1 MSELEVFNSEKF
13 GKGRTIVLR
22 SEPWFV
28 GKDVATCLGYTDI
41 SHTIIDH
48 VDGEDRVNSKSQ
60 GQIDPEFGQRGTW
73 LINESGLYSLIIGS
87 KLPSARE
94 FKHWVTHE
102 VLPMIRKTGS
112 YSAIAVPK
120 TLPEALRAYADEV
133 EAHEHTKET
142 LSIAAPKAEVYD
154 TLVSADHL
162 IGFRE
167 MCKELKVKETVVRA
181 ILVSAGW
188 LYKEGKHWI
197 PYKTVIDKGYME
209 AKDFIGDTLTG
220 VSYKYTMNGRDK
232 VREMLFNE

>member
-1 MSELEVFNSEKF
+1 MSEVQVFNSEKF
-13 GKGRTIVLR
+13 GKVRTIVLR

-28 GKDVATCLGYTDI
+28 GKDIAEALGYSDTNKAVAM
-41 SHTIIDH
+41 H
-48 VDGEDRVNSKSQ
+48 VDDDDKKLNDKTSPS
-60 GQIDPEFGQRGTW
+60 FGQRGATI
-73 LINESGLYSLIIGS
+73 INESGMYSLVLSS
-87 KLPSARE
+87 KLPEAKE

-167 MCKELKVKETVVRA
+167 MCKELKMKETVVRA
-181 ILVSAGW
+181 MLVSAGW

-232 VREMLFNE
+232 VREMLCNE